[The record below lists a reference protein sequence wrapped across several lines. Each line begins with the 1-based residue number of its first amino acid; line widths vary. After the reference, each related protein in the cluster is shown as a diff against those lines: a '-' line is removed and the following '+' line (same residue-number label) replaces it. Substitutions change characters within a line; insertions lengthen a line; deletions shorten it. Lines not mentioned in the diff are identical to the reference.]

1 MALLT
6 RGQISRAGVAENL
19 QAVTASDTFQNDGDR
34 TFLDVDN
41 ADVAVTNVTFD
52 LATDPNDSEATQDSS
67 TPTVLAVAAGTRER
81 FGPFPTAKFGTVVTV
96 NFSNITS
103 VTAEPVYLPSA

>member
-6 RGQISRAGVAENL
+6 RGQISRAGSAENM
-19 QAVTASDTFQNDGDR
+19 QAVSASDTFPNDGDR

-41 ADVAVTNVTFD
+41 ADASGTDVTFD

-67 TPTVLAVAAGTRER
+67 TPTALTVAAGTRER
-81 FGPFPTAKFGTVVTV
+81 FGPFPTAKFGDVVTV
-96 NFSNITS
+96 NFSNQTS
-103 VTAEPVYLPSA
+103 VTAEPVYLPSN